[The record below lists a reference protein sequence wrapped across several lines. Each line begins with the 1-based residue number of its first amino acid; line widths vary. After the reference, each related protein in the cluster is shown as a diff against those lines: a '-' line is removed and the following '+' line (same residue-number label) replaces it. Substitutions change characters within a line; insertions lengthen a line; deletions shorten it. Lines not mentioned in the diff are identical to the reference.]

1 MSVISNFYKRQ
12 MIDLKPWLFLTTV
25 VFAFGFCI
33 GIVLCIVAPE
43 LISYFADALKEITEK
58 ISKDGK
64 IQLTWQSA
72 YFVFWQNFT
81 AAMIVSFGG
90 AIFGLPTIFVSFVN
104 FALLGFFAGL
114 AIFGPEAGQLNLFR
128 FVILI
133 VPHGIFEIAA
143 ILLSVALGLKLGIL
157 WILPKSKGRRMEAF
171 RLSLK
176 QIFVMIPLIVLLL
189 FLAAT
194 IEIFVTGNLSAFLR

>member
-1 MSVISNFYKRQ
+1 M
-12 MIDLKPWLFLTTV
+12 KPWLLAAGV
-25 VFAFGFCI
+25 VFAFGFGI
-33 GIVLCIVAPE
+33 GIVLYIVAPE

-64 IQLTWQSA
+64 IQLTWQSV
-72 YFVFWQNFT
+72 YFVFRQNFT

-104 FALLGFFAGL
+104 FVLLGFLAGL
-114 AIFGPEAGQLNLFR
+114 AMFGPEAGQLNLFR

-157 WILPKSKGRRMEAF
+157 WLLPRHIDARKKMF
-171 RLSLK
+171 LLSLK
-176 QIFVMIPLIVLLL
+176 QIFVMMPLIVVLL

-194 IEIFVTGNLSAFLR
+194 IEIFVTGNLSKFFQ

>member
-1 MSVISNFYKRQ
+1 M
-12 MIDLKPWLFLTTV
+12 KPWLLAAGV
-25 VFAFGFCI
+25 VFAFGFGI
-33 GIVLCIVAPE
+33 GIVLYIVAPE

-64 IQLTWQSA
+64 IQLTWQSV
-72 YFVFWQNFT
+72 YFVFLQNFT

-104 FALLGFFAGL
+104 FSLLGFFAGL
-114 AIFGPEAGQLNLFR
+114 AMFGPEAGQLNLFR

-143 ILLSVALGLKLGIL
+143 ILLSIALGLKLGIL
-157 WILPKSKGRRMEAF
+157 WLLPHHIGTRKKVF
-171 RLSLK
+171 WLSLK
-176 QIFVMIPLIVLLL
+176 QIFVMMPLVVVLL
-189 FLAAT
+189 FLVAT
-194 IEIFVTGNLSAFLR
+194 IEIFVTGNLSKFFQ